1 MFVITVVCCEII
13 KFIPLLLPLM
23 HVSKAQVA
31 FIVLQILFYSGFLT
45 DDLVSVENN
54 GEQKK
59 YLGVC
64 RLPNAG
70 AKVGTGGFVSHLYA

>member
-1 MFVITVVCCEII
+1 MSEMHYNIVILTY
-13 KFIPLLLPLM
+13 LLTF
-23 HVSKAQVA
+23 A
-31 FIVLQILFYSGFLT
+31 GFLT

-64 RLPNAG
+64 QLPHADS
-70 AKVGTGGFVSHLYA
+70 KVTVFPSIYSK